1 MSRQRNFAYCIKT
14 PDINAL
20 KNIYCKYHIYGYNNN
35 ELHGCITFDNSRTLF
50 SVETDIGHPVKIIN
64 RNMVKHEYN
73 RISQMEN
80 VWENGIIPK
89 RGRKPKNNEDNNI
102 EIKFLCNL
110 LLKQQEENIKQQEE
124 NIKQKEENI
133 KQQEENRRLQMK
145 LEESYNKQLTLVTT
159 PVQQTINANTD
170 NTDNSRNKKI
180 TNINLFLNT
189 ECKDAITLLEFVKQ
203 IEITDADV
211 LRIKQ
216 HGYAESVTKLI
227 QNALKEYDLHNRPIH
242 CSDVKREILHVKDD
256 EGWKKETP
264 QGESTNIDKAFR
276 HISSKQNKK
285 VVDYYKD
292 VSIESE
298 EKMGMMH
305 IIAKATGSEN
315 EKSKKKVIKNIIDS
329 IHI

>member
-1 MSRQRNFAYCIKT
+1 MSRQRNFTYCIKI
-14 PDINAL
+14 PDINAIR
-20 KNIYCKYHIYGYNNN
+20 NIYCKYHIYGYYNN
-35 ELHGCITFDNSRTLF
+35 ELHGCITFNNSRTIL
-50 SVETDIGHPVKIIN
+50 SAEITIGHPVKIIE
-64 RNMVKHEYN
+64 RTMVKDEHN
-73 RISQMEN
+73 RILQMEN

-89 RGRKPKNNEDNNI
+89 RGRKPKNNPEVQ
-102 EIKFLCNL
+102 FLCNL
-110 LLKQQEENIKQQEE
+110 I
-124 NIKQKEENI
+124 IKQKEENI

-159 PVQQTINANTD
+159 PVQQTINNGD
-170 NTDNSRNKKI
+170 TDNSTNKKI
-180 TNINLFLNT
+180 TNINFFLNT

-203 IEITDADV
+203 IVITDEDV
-211 LRIKQ
+211 LRIKH
-216 HGYAESVTKLI
+216 HGYAESVTKLL
-227 QNALKEYDLHNRPIH
+227 QNALKEYNLHDRPIH
-242 CSDVKREILHVKDD
+242 CSDVKREILHVKDE

-276 HISSKQNKK
+276 HISSKQNRK

-305 IIAKATGSEN
+305 IIAKATGSEKD
-315 EKSKKKVIKNIIDS
+315 KSKKKVIKNIVDS

>member
-1 MSRQRNFAYCIKT
+1 MSRQRNFTYCIKI
-14 PDINAL
+14 PDINAIR
-20 KNIYCKYHIYGYNNN
+20 NIYCKYHIYGYYNN
-35 ELHGCITFDNSRTLF
+35 ELHGCITFNNSRTIL
-50 SVETDIGHPVKIIN
+50 SAEITIGHPVKIIE
-64 RNMVKHEYN
+64 RTMVKHEHN
-73 RISQMEN
+73 RILQMEN

-89 RGRKPKNNEDNNI
+89 RGRKPNNNEDNNV
-102 EIKFLCNL
+102 EVKFLCNL
-110 LLKQQEENIKQQEE
+110 LLKQQEE

-159 PVQQTINANTD
+159 PVQQTINNNNN
-170 NTDNSRNKKI
+170 NTDNSTNKKI

-203 IEITDADV
+203 IVITDEDV

-216 HGYAESVTKLI
+216 HGYAESVTKLL
-227 QNALKEYDLHNRPIH
+227 QNALKEYNLHDRPIH

-256 EGWKKETP
+256 KGWKKETP

-298 EKMGMMH
+298 EKMGMMR

-315 EKSKKKVIKNIIDS
+315 EKSKKKVIKNIVDS

>member
-1 MSRQRNFAYCIKT
+1 MYRQRNFKYCIKT
-14 PDINAL
+14 SDINAL
-20 KNIYCKYHIYGYNNN
+20 QNISCKYHIYGYYNDEVHGYISFSYSKTLNSVKSIIGDTVIGIN
-35 ELHGCITFDNSRTLF
+35 E
-50 SVETDIGHPVKIIN
+50 
-64 RNMVKHEYN
+64 NMVKDEYN
-73 RISQMEN
+73 KILQMEN
-80 VWENGIIPK
+80 VWENGKINK
-89 RGRKPKNNEDNNI
+89 RGRKPKNNQDNNI
-102 EIKFLCNL
+102 EVKFLCNL
-110 LLKQQEENIKQQEE
+110 LLKQQEENIKQKEE

-145 LEESYNKQLTLVTT
+145 LEESYNKQLTLANTT
-159 PVQQTINANTD
+159 IQQTINNGD
-170 NTDNSRNKKI
+170 TDNSTNKKI

-203 IEITDADV
+203 IVITDEDV
-211 LRIKQ
+211 IRIKQ
-216 HGYAESVTKLI
+216 HGYAESVTKLL
-227 QNALKEYDLHNRPIH
+227 QNALKECDLHDRPIH

-276 HISSKQNKK
+276 HISSKQTKK

-305 IIAKATGSEN
+305 IIAKATGSEK
-315 EKSKKKVIKNIIDS
+315 EKSKKKVIKNLVDS

>member
-1 MSRQRNFAYCIKT
+1 MMSRQRNFTYCIKI
-14 PDINAL
+14 PDINSIR
-20 KNIYCKYHIYGYNNN
+20 NIYCKYHIYGYYNN
-35 ELHGCITFDNSRTLF
+35 ELHGCVTFDNSKTIL
-50 SVETDIGHPVKIIN
+50 SAETIIGHPVKIIE
-64 RNMVKHEYN
+64 RNMVKHEHN
-73 RISQMEN
+73 RILQMEN

-102 EIKFLCNL
+102 EVKFLCNL
-110 LLKQQEENIKQQEE
+110 LLKQQEENIKQKEE

-145 LEESYNKQLTLVTT
+145 LEESYNKQLTLANTT
-159 PVQQTINANTD
+159 IQQTINNGD
-170 NTDNSRNKKI
+170 TDNSTNKKI

-203 IEITDADV
+203 IVITDEDV

-216 HGYAESVTKLI
+216 HGYAESVTKLL
-227 QNALKEYDLHNRPIH
+227 QNALKEYDLHDRPIH

-276 HISSKQNKK
+276 HISSKQTKK

-292 VSIESE
+292 VSVESE

-305 IIAKATGSEN
+305 IIAKAIGSEK
-315 EKSKKKVIKNIIDS
+315 EKSKKKIIKNIVDS

>member
-1 MSRQRNFAYCIKT
+1 MYRQRNFKYCIKT

-20 KNIYCKYHIYGYNNN
+20 QHISCKYHIYGYYND
-35 ELHGCITFDNSRTLF
+35 ELHGYISFSYSKTLNSVK
-50 SVETDIGHPVKIIN
+50 SIIGDTVIGIN
-64 RNMVKHEYN
+64 ENMIKDEYN
-73 RISQMEN
+73 RISQMKN
-80 VWENGIIPK
+80 VWENGQISK
-89 RGRKPKNNEDNNI
+89 RGRKSKNNEDNNI

-110 LLKQQEENIKQQEE
+110 LLKQQEE